1 MGIGNVH
8 IMSGRSASPRDG
20 SPGRSYRAR
29 RVEKQDDKMKE
40 HIDREKTNNKLANV
54 FEVVK
59 ALRDEK
65 AELELQL
72 NTMMKTNQMDGER
85 YKNDLAKTRADCEQ
99 IADMLRMASDGI
111 DQKSTSHI
119 PELPEAAVAQVLSN
133 HKGLQH
139 MLDSGRESPLKQS
152 ADLTAEMAEC
162 GSVLD
167 DIAHE
172 YMHVSEAAKCLLWD
186 VERLGMII
194 KAYEDDL
201 SQLFKDG
208 NQIKAD
214 ICYNRMRWRTKF
226 NGWRRWQDAVRRSH
240 VVKFQQKLDD
250 AIDVLEAEQKMG
262 EDDLKGLLDMIGQ
275 TRLRDNK
282 VKLTLFMKKMKNSK
296 IYAIWRGW
304 MSFHKKAQEA
314 KHIADLEALARM
326 EADKLARMKDTETAA
341 MLKMFIKRWQNM
353 KIAVPF
359 STWADII
366 KARREAAR
374 LLALQAHRDA
384 LYEKMRL
391 IADSEMM
398 QRLKLHFARLT
409 GKMVGLTFSALR
421 KHRDQA
427 RIARI
432 GDDERFKRL
441 KSILEQKLKGLKFTI
456 FQALKRERQLQ
467 KALRLRNSAMG
478 QKVAALLEMKL
489 KGLNFAI
496 LSALKRNAAAE
507 RAERVEQERLAALIS
522 ASDNEAL
529 QRLKIYLK
537 GKEFRRKY
545 EGFRWWQRC
554 TSGTGIG
561 KLERELDAKRIA
573 RRALEE
579 KLAAAEAQL
588 AGGSPEQLE
597 KQIAELERQL
607 AAART
612 KTSQLVEEAALAK
625 SRLKDAERALSA
637 ERDAR
642 LGDKQRRADLEDEIK
657 NAESERAL
665 LEKEVALIM
674 TQIGMLSEECV
685 VDERRR

>member
-1 MGIGNVH
+1 
-8 IMSGRSASPRDG
+8 MSGRSASPRDG

-29 RVEKQDDKMKE
+29 RVEKQDDKVKE
-40 HIDREKTNNKLANV
+40 VIDREETNKKLGNV

-65 AELELQL
+65 AELQLQL
-72 NTMMKTNQMDGER
+72 ATMMKTNQMDGVR
-85 YKNDLAKTRADCEQ
+85 YQADLAKTRADCEQ

-139 MLDSGRESPLKQS
+139 MLDSGRESPMKQS

-162 GSVLD
+162 GAVLD

-201 SQLFKDG
+201 SQLFADG

-214 ICYNRMRWRTKF
+214 ICYNRFRWRTKF
-226 NGWRRWQDAVRRSH
+226 NGWRRWQDAVRRAH
-240 VVKFQQKLDD
+240 VVRFQAQLDD
-250 AIDVLEAEQKMG
+250 AIDALEAEQKMG
-262 EDDLKGLLDMIGQ
+262 EEELMGLLEMIGQ

-282 VKLTLFMKKMKNSK
+282 AKLSLFLKKMKNAK
-296 IYAIWRGW
+296 VYTIWRGW
-304 MSFHKKAQEA
+304 MAFHKKIQME
-314 KHIADLEALARM
+314 KHAADLEALARM
-326 EADKLARMKDTETAA
+326 EADKLARMKDAETAA

-374 LLALQAHRDA
+374 LAALEAERAA
-384 LYEKMRL
+384 LFEKMKL
-391 IADSEMM
+391 LGDGEMM

-409 GKMVGLTFSALR
+409 GKMAGLTFSALR

-427 RIARI
+427 KIARM
-432 GDDERFKRL
+432 GEDLRFARL
-441 KSILEQKLKGLKFTI
+441 KTILEQKLKGLKFAI
-456 FQALKRERQLQ
+456 FAGLKRERQLQ

-478 QKVAALLEMKL
+478 QKVAAFLELKL
-489 KGLNFAI
+489 KGVNFAI

-507 RAERVEQERLAALIS
+507 RAERAEQERLAGLIA

-537 GKEFRRKY
+537 GKEYRRKY

-554 TSGTGIG
+554 TSGSGLG
-561 KLERELDAKRIA
+561 KLERELEAKRAA
-573 RRALEE
+573 RRAMEE
-579 KLAAAEAQL
+579 KLAALEAQL

-597 KQIAELERQL
+597 RQIADLERQL
-607 AAART
+607 AAARARS
-612 KTSQLVEEAALAK
+612 SQLVEEAALAK
-625 SRLKDAERALSA
+625 NRLKDAERALAA
-637 ERDAR
+637 ERDGR
-642 LGDKQRRADLEDEIK
+642 MGDKQRRADLQDEIK
-657 NAESERAL
+657 NAESEREL